1 MKTSVVNDKAV
12 KEQTK
17 TNKCLYYF
25 YENLFFKNNAYISR
39 QNVQQYL
46 QVKSFPKLNDDQ
58 CALCGNDI
66 AEQEVKHELNKM
78 KTNKSPQNDSLT
90 KEFYETFW
98 DHVKVRLLVSFKMAF
113 LRKKLSTF

>member
-1 MKTSVVNDKAV
+1 
-12 KEQTK
+12 
-17 TNKCLYYF
+17 
-25 YENLFFKNNAYISR
+25 
-39 QNVQQYL
+39 
-46 QVKSFPKLNDDQ
+46 
-58 CALCGNDI
+58 
-66 AEQEVKHELNKM
+66 M